1 MYAIYKET
9 LRGVIVETLYFNPTP
24 TQMEELQ
31 GIEIDGEMPQPDSIP
46 GMRPV
51 LKVDVEKAQ
60 LYYDYEKP
68 DTLET
73 RVAELQNE
81 NENLKKENAALLL
94 QVAGIDS
101 SSQQLTQDHATLLM
115 QLAEKGVL

>member
-1 MYAIYKET
+1 M
-9 LRGVIVETLYFNPTP
+9 RGVIVETLYFNPTP

>member
-1 MYAIYKET
+1 MYAIYKEANNQ
-9 LRGVIVETLYFNPTP
+9 VEYLFFNPTP
-24 TQMEELQ
+24 EQKTKA
-31 GIEIDGEMPQPDSIP
+31 GIEIEGVFPTPDAIP
-46 GMRPV
+46 GMVPV
-51 LKVDVEKAQ
+51 LKVDIEKGQ

-68 DTLET
+68 DTIES

-101 SSQQLTQDHATLLM
+101 SSQQLTQDHATLLL

>member
-9 LRGVIVETLYFNPTP
+9 PRGVIVETLYFNPTP

-31 GIEIDGEMPQPDSIP
+31 GIEIDGEMPQPDTIP

-51 LKVDVEKAQ
+51 LKVNVGKAQ

-68 DTLET
+68 DTIEN
-73 RVAELQNE
+73 RVQELQKE

-101 SSQQLTQDHATLLM
+101 SSQQLTQDHATLLL
-115 QLAEKGVL
+115 QLAEKGVI

>member
-9 LRGVIVETLYFNPTP
+9 PRGVIVETLYFNPTP
-24 TQMEELQ
+24 TQMEESQ
-31 GIEIDGEMPQPDSIP
+31 GIEIDGEMPQPDTIP
-46 GMRPV
+46 GMRSV
-51 LKVDVEKAQ
+51 LKVDIEKAQ

-68 DTLET
+68 DTLES

-94 QVAGIDS
+94 QVAGLDAS
-101 SSQQLTQDHATLLM
+101 GQQLTQDHATLLM
-115 QLAEKGVL
+115 QLAEKGVI